1 MSVEKNMCGENKK
14 HHFVLVHGP
23 NHGAWC
29 WHKVKPELEALGH
42 RVTAVNLA
50 ASGDHPGSI
59 KKIFTCDQYAEPL
72 LELLESLPLGE
83 KVVLLGHSTG
93 GSCVAIAMDMFP
105 KKIVV
110 AAFTAA
116 FMPDTQN
123 SPAFVVDK
131 FASNLPK
138 EAWLDSRFEPY
149 GLEGMSLS
157 LGTEFMRQGLY
168 TLSPPEDLEF
178 ALSEKR
184 PGSLFI
190 NELAKREKHSEEKYG
205 SVPRAYIVCK
215 NDQAITEE
223 YQRWMIDN
231 YPPHL
236 VVEMDETDHMPMF
249 SNPQLLSTRL
259 LEIAETFA

>member
-1 MSVEKNMCGENKK
+1 MSTQKIISEEKKT

-50 ASGDHPGSI
+50 ASGDHPAPI
-59 KKIFTCDQYAEPL
+59 TEIFTCEQYAKPL
-72 LELLESLPLGE
+72 LSLLESLPLGE

-93 GSCVAIAMDMFP
+93 GSCVAIAMDTFP
-105 KKIVV
+105 KKIAV
-110 AAFTAA
+110 AAFAAA
-116 FMPDTQN
+116 FMPDIQN
-123 SPAFVVDK
+123 SHAMVVDK
-131 FASNLPK
+131 VLHFYSK
-138 EAWLDSRFEPY
+138 FEPY
-149 GLEGMSLS
+149 GLHGMSLS
-157 LGTEFMRQGLY
+157 LGSEFMRQGLY
-168 TLSPPEDLEF
+168 TLSPPEDLEL

-190 NELAKREKHSEEKYG
+190 NELSKMENHTEEKYG
-205 SVPRAYIVCK
+205 SVPRAYIICK

-223 YQRWMIDN
+223 YQRWMINN
-231 YPPHL
+231 YPPSL

-259 LEIAETFA
+259 VEIAETFA